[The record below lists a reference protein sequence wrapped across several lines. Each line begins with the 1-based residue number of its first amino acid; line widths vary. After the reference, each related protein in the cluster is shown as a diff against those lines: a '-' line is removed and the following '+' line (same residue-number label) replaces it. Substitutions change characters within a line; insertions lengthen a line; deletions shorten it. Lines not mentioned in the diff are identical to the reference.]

1 MTYHGLVQMNMQPT
15 RHNSILDVFLT
26 NQPLAT
32 TNVEITPGISDHEAL
47 IVKSNISVQNSP
59 TIKRKIYL
67 WHKADFSRINNLIAD
82 FTTSFLDHPIDTS
95 VQQLWDSYKALCTDC
110 LNLVPT
116 KIVSSNSSNKSWAT
130 PLIKRL
136 SRRKQHLYNRAK
148 LSGLSEDWNEYCT
161 AKKLMQKE
169 CQQAHRKYLS
179 NILDSTSGRGQKN
192 LWSYVKSKRRDQVS
206 IPSLEVNGITVS
218 DAQDK
223 AELFNQQFTSVFT
236 NENTFTLPDLGISPF
251 NTIVMDDIH
260 VDGVAKLLANL
271 QGHKAHGP
279 DGIPARLLKETAHS
293 MAPLLTHIFKASL
306 HQCKLPCDW
315 KTALVSPIHKKNS
328 RKSPANYRPISLTSI
343 PCKILEHLIYS
354 SVYNHL
360 EVNSILCDAQ
370 HGFRKKRSC
379 ETQLIV
385 TINEIASRVNLGEQV
400 DVLTLDFSKAFDKV
414 PHERLFH
421 KLQYYGIQGTY
432 LNWIKE
438 FLRNR
443 EQQIVVDNKFSTPS
457 KVTSGVPQGS
467 VLGPLLFQLFIND
480 LPNGLESSVKLY
492 ADDVLIMR
500 SITTPN
506 DHQILQNDLT
516 KLALWSANWQMP
528 FNLAKC
534 EHLTVTNSPY
544 PSTHHYKLNDYT
556 IQRVQSIKYLGLTIS
571 HNLSWSPQISR
582 IVSKV
587 NQVQS
592 FFRRNL
598 SYCSRNLKVKCYQTY
613 IRPIIEYAAVIWSP
627 HTQSD
632 IHIVEMLQRKA
643 ARFVFNDFSRLSS
656 VTNML
661 DHLRWDTL
669 EQRRNQLTLLMLY
682 KIIHQLVEVPHQYI
696 LTKAPASTRSSTS
709 KFIHLYSRIDSY
721 KFSFFPR
728 AIRLWNSLPNHVTQ
742 SASFDIFKP
751 LIM

>member
-1 MTYHGLVQMNMQPT
+1 MKLTLFYVM
-15 RHNSILDVFLT
+15 HN
-26 NQPLAT
+26 
-32 TNVEITPGISDHEAL
+32 
-47 IVKSNISVQNSP
+47 
-59 TIKRKIYL
+59 
-67 WHKADFSRINNLIAD
+67 
-82 FTTSFLDHPIDTS
+82 
-95 VQQLWDSYKALCTDC
+95 
-110 LNLVPT
+110 
-116 KIVSSNSSNKSWAT
+116 
-130 PLIKRL
+130 
-136 SRRKQHLYNRAK
+136 
-148 LSGLSEDWNEYCT
+148 
-161 AKKLMQKE
+161 
-169 CQQAHRKYLS
+169 
-179 NILDSTSGRGQKN
+179 
-192 LWSYVKSKRRDQVS
+192 
-206 IPSLEVNGITVS
+206 
-218 DAQDK
+218 
-223 AELFNQQFTSVFT
+223 
-236 NENTFTLPDLGISPF
+236 
-251 NTIVMDDIH
+251 
-260 VDGVAKLLANL
+260 
-271 QGHKAHGP
+271 
-279 DGIPARLLKETAHS
+279 
-293 MAPLLTHIFKASL
+293 
-306 HQCKLPCDW
+306 
-315 KTALVSPIHKKNS
+315 TALE
-328 RKSPANYRPISLTSI
+328 RKA
-343 PCKILEHLIYS
+343 
-354 SVYNHL
+354 
-360 EVNSILCDAQ
+360 
-370 HGFRKKRSC
+370 C
-379 ETQLIV
+379 ETQLII

-414 PHERLFH
+414 PHERLFY

-438 FLRNR
+438 FLSNR
-443 EQQIVVDNKFSTPS
+443 EQQIIVDNKFSTPS

-480 LPNGLESSVKLY
+480 LPNGIESSVKLY

-500 SITTPN
+500 SITTPS

-516 KLALWSANWQMP
+516 KLPLWSANWQMP

-534 EHLTVTNSPY
+534 EHLTVTNSPH

-598 SYCSRNLKVKCYQTY
+598 SHCSRSLKVKCYQTY

-632 IHIVEMLQRKA
+632 IHNVKMLQWKA
-643 ARFVFNDFSRLSS
+643 ARFVFNDFSRSSS

-661 DHLRWDTL
+661 EHLRWDTL
-669 EQRRNQLTLLMLY
+669 EQKRNQLTLLMLY

-709 KFIHLYSRIDSY
+709 HLYSRIDSY

-742 SASFDIFKP
+742 SASFDLFKP
-751 LIM
+751 LIIDNY

>member
-1 MTYHGLVQMNMQPT
+1 
-15 RHNSILDVFLT
+15 
-26 NQPLAT
+26 
-32 TNVEITPGISDHEAL
+32 
-47 IVKSNISVQNSP
+47 
-59 TIKRKIYL
+59 
-67 WHKADFSRINNLIAD
+67 
-82 FTTSFLDHPIDTS
+82 
-95 VQQLWDSYKALCTDC
+95 
-110 LNLVPT
+110 
-116 KIVSSNSSNKSWAT
+116 
-130 PLIKRL
+130 
-136 SRRKQHLYNRAK
+136 
-148 LSGLSEDWNEYCT
+148 
-161 AKKLMQKE
+161 
-169 CQQAHRKYLS
+169 
-179 NILDSTSGRGQKN
+179 
-192 LWSYVKSKRRDQVS
+192 
-206 IPSLEVNGITVS
+206 
-218 DAQDK
+218 
-223 AELFNQQFTSVFT
+223 
-236 NENTFTLPDLGISPF
+236 
-251 NTIVMDDIH
+251 MDDIH

-528 FNLAKC
+528 FNLTKC

-582 IVSKV
+582 IV

-598 SYCSRNLKVKCYQTY
+598 SYCSRNLKVKCYQT
-613 IRPIIEYAAVIWSP
+613 
-627 HTQSD
+627 
-632 IHIVEMLQRKA
+632 
-643 ARFVFNDFSRLSS
+643 
-656 VTNML
+656 
-661 DHLRWDTL
+661 
-669 EQRRNQLTLLMLY
+669 
-682 KIIHQLVEVPHQYI
+682 
-696 LTKAPASTRSSTS
+696 
-709 KFIHLYSRIDSY
+709 
-721 KFSFFPR
+721 
-728 AIRLWNSLPNHVTQ
+728 
-742 SASFDIFKP
+742 
-751 LIM
+751 